1 MDPDKKQKLEAEGY
15 DFDSEL
21 HCFVNRDV
29 GKIFSSV
36 WVDDKNI
43 NTVTISLSLPH
54 DPSTWKL
61 YLNPE
66 QPHEEIRNSLY
77 KKHGNTP

>member
-21 HCFVNRDV
+21 LCFVSRKA
-29 GKIFSSV
+29 GKVFSSA

-54 DPSTWKL
+54 NPTAWKL
-61 YLNPE
+61 YLNPD
-66 QPHEEIRNSLY
+66 QPHEEMRSALY
-77 KKHGNTP
+77 EKYGNTP